1 MVISNLNNQ
10 MKNKQ
15 KTINLVVIRIVEIN
29 NEETGENKSE
39 QTFETPCS

>member
-29 NEETGENKSE
+29 NEETGENKSG
-39 QTFETPCS
+39 TNF